1 MSEVQ
6 QMEFESFLNKEQ
18 NSSVSQKGS
27 KRKQCLS
34 IILLTVLLLISTIHF
49 LKMIFEKVETE
60 NLNNFLSKI
69 LNSSLVIK

>member
-6 QMEFESFLNKEQ
+6 QMEFGSFLNKEP
-18 NSSVSQKGS
+18 NINVSQKGS

-60 NLNNFLSKI
+60 NLNKFLSKI
-69 LNSSLVIK
+69 LNSSLVMK